1 VLQTLVFQL
10 KHATFSAG
18 GQKMK
23 DAQYVVSVRFFRL
36 SEALQPYFTAL
47 YATTV
52 ECAAGSMVVDYL
64 HPEWAAL
71 RFTEGP
77 PPIASVG
84 PGEMVPQWPF
94 VANGPTSKSIHFG
107 VTRARVW
114 GLGLQPVGWSKLVPE
129 RADALR
135 DLTVD
140 GTKHPAFALFAPI
153 LDIVLGANGDGDEI
167 AGRIND
173 YLMSFVGR
181 PVPHEDRIEACQEA
195 LRDPDMANVA
205 ELGERLD
212 MGPRALER
220 LCGRYFG
227 FPPKLLLRRQRFLRS
242 LAQFMLDPEQS
253 WSTAIDGQYY
263 DQAQFVRDFRS
274 FMGMTPSEYANRPHP
289 ILERI
294 MRQRMADQGA
304 AIQTDL
310 PTVLRSGGKFGVDQ
324 TGARKNAA
332 KPGGP
337 DLGYGTD

>member
-1 VLQTLVFQL
+1 
-10 KHATFSAG
+10 
-18 GQKMK
+18 M

-47 YATTV
+47 YATTI
-52 ECAAGSMVVDYL
+52 ECDPDTLVVDCL

-71 RFTEGP
+71 RITEGP

-94 VANGPTSKSIHFG
+94 VANGPTSKSIRFG
-107 VTRARVW
+107 VTRSRIW
-114 GLGLQPVGWSKLVPE
+114 GLGLQPAGWAKLVPE
-129 RADALR
+129 RANALS

-140 GTKHPAFALFAPI
+140 GATHPAFALFAPI
-153 LDIVLGANGDGDEI
+153 LDIVLDARGDADAI
-167 AGRIND
+167 ASGIND
-173 YLMSFVGR
+173 YLMGYAAR

-195 LRDPDMANVA
+195 LRDPDVANVG
-205 ELGERLD
+205 ELGERLG

-242 LAQFMLDPEQS
+242 LAQFMLDPQRS
-253 WSTAIDGQYY
+253 WSEALDGQYY

-274 FMGMTPSEYANRPHP
+274 FMGMTPSEYASLPHP

-304 AIQTDL
+304 ATQTDL
-310 PTVLRSGGKFGVDQ
+310 PTVLRYGGKLNPDPGVPRYKRP
-324 TGARKNAA
+324 ASH
-332 KPGGP
+332 PGGP
-337 DLGYGTD
+337 RD